1 MTALVKATRSG
12 GSGEG
17 AEHIPLWAG
26 QSTGGWELTAG
37 SWCRRAWLPS
47 HGALERTAEAGRTAL
62 LLLQNCS
69 LAHQLPDIP
78 KNTFFSALNFFP
90 ALQFSCNLHDF
101 I

>member
-78 KNTFFSALNFFP
+78 KKHIFLCT
-90 ALQFSCNLHDF
+90 
-101 I
+101 